1 MEEKMRKILPVIIIL
16 VLMFTTIGSVA
27 PYPGAATAKIHPL
40 LAELAARAPDQI
52 VSVIVQKTS
61 ISNQAEMLTQNLGGK
76 ITKDLHIINAFA
88 AEMSAAAALQ
98 LAASPVVRWVS
109 PDAPVRQSSDEAVF
123 TTWATEAKTPT
134 IGSFTNVSG
143 ILDSVNVPNDTYAY
157 GGYVTAAFAG
167 FSAELTPDYAITKVE
182 VVLQAYAPAAPS
194 ADPIL
199 TISAAGVP
207 GQSVVLD
214 RHVFDNLIGP
224 ENAGLVVVDMTS
236 TRTWQWS
243 DFDPYL
249 EIIIDQSNLSTSDTI
264 YYDAVG
270 LQVTSL
276 PGEDASEPTVIS
288 NETSAPIDTSQ
299 MNNVYNQVIGSSQLW
314 NEEPL
319 FIQGRNNY
327 TIAVVDSGVFKTK
340 DLKSRIKKQVNFSI
354 NMHKSTD
361 LYGHG
366 TFVAGIIAG
375 NGNGSNG
382 KYIGVAPKAKLVSI
396 RISDDQGMSN
406 ESDVI
411 SGLQW
416 IFDNKDLK
424 HIRVV
429 NMSLNSSVEQSYHN
443 SPLCAAVEILWFNG
457 IVVVVSAGNN
467 GTANLYPPANDPFV
481 ITVGATND
489 MGTVA
494 LSDDVIAPFSGYG
507 IAENGLIKPELV
519 APGKNIISLL
529 PDHRNLTISKQHPE
543 NRVTSL
549 YFRMSGTSISAPMV
563 SGAAALLLQND
574 PTLTPDQ
581 VKYRLMATANNNW
594 PGYDANKAGAGYL
607 DIYAAVHGTT
617 TESANTDI
625 TASQLLWSGSEPV
638 VWESVAWNSVAW
650 NSVAWNSVA
659 WNSVA
664 WNSVAWNSDYWGQ

>member
-1 MEEKMRKILPVIIIL
+1 MRKILPVIIIL
-16 VLMFTTIGSVA
+16 VLMFTTIGSTA

-40 LAELAARAPDQI
+40 LIELAARAPDQI
-52 VSVIVQKTS
+52 VSVIVQKIG
-61 ISNQAEMLTQNLGGK
+61 ISNQAENLTQNLGGK
-76 ITKDLHIINAFA
+76 VTKDLHIINAFA

-98 LAASPVVRWVS
+98 LAASPAVRWVS
-109 PDAPVRQSSDEAVF
+109 PDALVRQSSDEAVF

-143 ILDSVNVPNDTYAY
+143 ILDSVNGPNDTYAY

-167 FSAELTPDYAITKVE
+167 FAAELTPDYAITKVE

-194 ADPIL
+194 ADLIL

-249 EIIIDQSNLSTSDTI
+249 DLIIDQSNLSTSDTI

-288 NETSAPIDTSQ
+288 NETSAPIDISQ

-314 NEEPL
+314 NESPSY
-319 FIQGRNNY
+319 IQGRNNY

-429 NMSLNSSVEQSYHN
+429 NLSLNSSVEQSYHN

-481 ITVGATND
+481 ITVGATD
-489 MGTVA
+489 DRGTVA
-494 LSDDVIAPFSGYG
+494 LSDDVIASFSAYG

-625 TASQLLWSGSEPV
+625 PASQLLWSGGEPV